1 MNEQPYLADID
12 QLGERVM
19 NPRRMIVK
27 VLPTGQTQFT
37 PGMGTIGQFVVRI
50 VPQMLTWK

>member
-1 MNEQPYLADID
+1 MTERPYLVDMGP
-12 QLGERVM
+12 LGDHVM